1 MREFRYLPTQAA
13 IDAAAWLRT
22 QNVPSEQWVVAPDL
36 CHWRFEIIRRQTGI
50 YETRWLDGNSACAGD
65 AQVNPARLAE
75 GLSEIKYQHAKECFR
90 IMDKF
95 FVQWRLGSQAD
106 GEAKS

>member
-1 MREFRYLPTQAA
+1 MEVDTTSLFRTTEEYFIRQEEFWQY
-13 IDAAAWLRT
+13 IKD
-22 QNVPSEQWVVAPDL
+22 E
-36 CHWRFEIIRRQTGI
+36 
-50 YETRWLDGNSACAGD
+50 
-65 AQVNPARLAE
+65 VNPARLAE

-106 GEAKS
+106 GEVNP